1 MVLTI
6 FGPPALFQSSEH
18 IPKQN
23 KKTPYVGR
31 YICKVLVDIDLRICL
46 PAGPLFGGVIK
57 EKTFGM
63 IFALEK
69 NKKIFQKVLDT

>member
-31 YICKVLVDIDLRICL
+31 YICKVLIDIDLRVCL
-46 PAGPLFGGVIK
+46 PAGPLFGGGVK
-57 EKTFGM
+57 MHTVSF
-63 IFALEK
+63 
-69 NKKIFQKVLDT
+69 V

>member
-1 MVLTI
+1 M
-6 FGPPALFQSSEH
+6 
-18 IPKQN
+18 
-23 KKTPYVGR
+23 
-31 YICKVLVDIDLRICL
+31 CKVLIDIDLRVCL

-69 NKKIFQKVLDT
+69 NKKIFSEST

>member
-1 MVLTI
+1 LDH
-6 FGPPALFQSSEH
+6 PPFFRAANTYPS
-18 IPKQN
+18 KT
-23 KKTPYVGR
+23 KKPPYVGR
-31 YICKVLVDIDLRICL
+31 YICKVLIDIDLRVCL
-46 PAGPLFGGVIK
+46 PVGPLFGGVKK